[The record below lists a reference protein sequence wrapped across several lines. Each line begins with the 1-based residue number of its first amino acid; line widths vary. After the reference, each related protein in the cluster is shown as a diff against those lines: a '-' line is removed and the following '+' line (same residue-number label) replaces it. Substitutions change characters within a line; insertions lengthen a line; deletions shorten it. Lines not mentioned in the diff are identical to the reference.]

1 MIRSFPCLILLLAIS
16 WGINPRAADA
26 KDKEE
31 KPAAT
36 ATAQPSQDDLEQ
48 QFADKLSGAVLEGS
62 FTADDAPAG
71 EAPKPDRYQLG
82 SVKKGKNG
90 YFLIEANI
98 GESDTPFRMP
108 VLVKWAGDT
117 PVITLTNVLIPGAG
131 TFTARVLF
139 YEDRYAGTWQG
150 GDHGGTMF
158 GRILTGEEAKA
169 SSKSDADQDDSKDD
183 E

>member
-1 MIRSFPCLILLLAIS
+1 MSRYCTWFAFLLLFMLAANAS
-16 WGINPRAADA
+16 ADDARKEKGDSADA
-26 KDKEE
+26 K
-31 KPAAT
+31 
-36 ATAQPSQDDLEQ
+36 QLSQEDLED
-48 QFADKLSGAVLEGS
+48 QFAQKLNGAVLEGS
-62 FTADDAPAG
+62 FTTDDAPAA

-90 YFLIEANI
+90 YYVIEANI
-98 GESDTPFRMP
+98 GEGDAPFRMP

-117 PVITLTNVLIPGAG
+117 PVITLTNVLVPGFG

-158 GRILTGEEAKA
+158 GRILHGDEAKEPA
-169 SSKSDADQDDSKDD
+169 ADSADDSDNDKHN
-183 E
+183 